1 MADTEIWERAC
12 ERIGLC
18 GLCSLLNRA
27 EAFKAM
33 INYLAP
39 RYVIVKRMDPPEGQ
53 SLYQVNFSGWQPSLD
68 LALAAAVLAVP
79 QENQA

>member
-12 ERIGLC
+12 ERIGLW
-18 GLCSLLNRA
+18 CSLLNRA

-33 INYLAP
+33 IDYLAP

>member
-1 MADTEIWERAC
+1 
-12 ERIGLC
+12 
-18 GLCSLLNRA
+18 
-27 EAFKAM
+27 M
-33 INYLAP
+33 IDYLAP